1 MQFRYGYYLKWI
13 RKDLMIDLGQITFTQ
28 SYEDGN
34 TITHTIR
41 GDSSLDEVVE
51 AFEYFLKGAGYH
63 LGDGCHIGYEYDDE
77 KEEKHSVHYYDFDR
91 NRDITSSSTS
101 DIVSLVVPEFGQDND
116 DDGTR
121 N

>member
-1 MQFRYGYYLKWI
+1 
-13 RKDLMIDLGQITFTQ
+13 MIDPGQITFTQ

-34 TITHTIR
+34 SVTHTIR
-41 GDSSLDEVVE
+41 GDSSLEEVVE
-51 AFEYFLKGAGYH
+51 AFEYFLKGAGYY
-63 LGDGCHIGYEYDDE
+63 LSEGCHIGYEYEDE
-77 KEEKHSVHYYDFDR
+77 QNHSVHYYDFDR

-101 DIVSLVVPEFGQDND
+101 DIVSLVVPDFGQDND

>member
-1 MQFRYGYYLKWI
+1 MFDI
-13 RKDLMIDLGQITFTQ
+13 GQITFTQ
-28 SYEDGN
+28 EYEDGN

-41 GDSSLDEVVE
+41 GDSSLDEVIE

-63 LGDGCHIGYEYDDE
+63 LSEGCHIGYEYDDE
-77 KEEKHSVHYYDFDR
+77 EPKHSVHYYDFDR

-101 DIVSLVVPEFGQDND
+101 DIISLVVPEFGSPGSD